1 MYESKKSLKPIII
14 SIAII
19 VVIAIVA
26 VVISIILN
34 HNYLSTHSSIIRP
47 DVQPRDATILID
59 NEPTSPDADGII
71 RVTPGSHSIA
81 IIRSGFFPDGEEFTI
96 EADETYDTEF
106 LLQPF
111 TEEAQKIAED
121 YDY

>member
-34 HNYLSTHSSIIRP
+34 HNYLSTHSSIIQL
-47 DVQPRDATILID
+47 DFQPRDATILID
-59 NEPTSPDADGII
+59 GGPQTPDDNNTI

-81 IIRSGFFPDGEEFTI
+81 VLRSGFFPDGEEFTI
-96 EADETYDTEF
+96 EANETYDTEI

-111 TEEAQKIAED
+111 TEEAKKIAED